1 MVLRIST
8 RPLATIYIYIYSHV
22 LNATPPFVTAFS
34 HLAGVCDHLLQP
46 PGVKGRIVNE
56 FIGIQPL
63 TGISWEIVR

>member
-8 RPLATIYIYIYSHV
+8 RPLATLYIYSHV
-22 LNATPPFVTAFS
+22 LNATPPFFTAFS

-56 FIGIQPL
+56 FLGIQPL
-63 TGISWEIVR
+63 TGISWEIAP